1 MSVRLLRGV
10 GEIAGA
16 YDGLILDLWGVVHDG
31 NRPYPGVLDALE
43 RLARAGKPVVLLS
56 NAPRRVG
63 AIAQRLSEIGIPAAF
78 YAGIHS
84 SGEEVWQRLKR
95 RDTPFYAALGRRC
108 CFIGPTRD
116 EGMTEGL
123 DVVRAETPEDADFLL
138 NTGPWGWDETTEKY
152 EPILAA
158 ARARD
163 LPMVCA
169 NADLTVIH
177 RGRRII
183 CAGALA
189 LRYEDM
195 GGRVSWHGK
204 PFPSVYEASLGLLG
218 MSDRRRVLAVGD
230 SLRTDIA
237 GARTAGIDAVWI
249 VGGLHAEELG
259 IVPGT
264 LPDRE
269 RIAAAL
275 AATGEAPLAVAPGF
289 SW

>member
-1 MSVRLLRGV
+1 MSLRLLRGV
-10 GEIAGA
+10 GEIVAS

-31 NRPYPGVLDALE
+31 SQPYPGVLDALE
-43 RLARAGKPVVLLS
+43 RLKAAGKPVVLLS
-56 NAPRRVG
+56 NAPRRAAMV
-63 AIAQRLSEIGIPAAF
+63 AEIITKIGIPREL
-78 YAGIHS
+78 YGGIYS
-84 SGEEVWQRLKR
+84 SGEEVWQRMKR
-95 RDTPFYAALGRRC
+95 RDTPFYAALGSRC

-116 EGMTEGL
+116 LGMTEGL
-123 DVVRAETPEDADFLL
+123 DVVRVEAPDDADFLL

-152 EPILAA
+152 EPILTAA
-158 ARARD
+158 CARD

-189 LRYEDM
+189 VRYEEM

-204 PFPSVYEASLGLLG
+204 PFPSVYEASLEMLG
-218 MSDRRRVLAVGD
+218 ISDRRRVLAVGD

-237 GARTAGIDAVWI
+237 GARGAGIDALWI

-259 IVPGT
+259 VSPGAP
-264 LPDRE
+264 PDGA

-275 AATGEAPLAVAPGF
+275 AAAGESPIAVASGF

>member
-1 MSVRLLRGV
+1 
-10 GEIAGA
+10 
-16 YDGLILDLWGVVHDG
+16 
-31 NRPYPGVLDALE
+31 
-43 RLARAGKPVVLLS
+43 VVLLS
-56 NAPRRVG
+56 NAPRRSS
-63 AIAQRLSEIGIPAAF
+63 AIAERLTEIGIPPAL
-78 YAGIHS
+78 YRGIHS
-84 SGEEVWQRLKR
+84 SGEEVWQRMKR
-95 RDTPFYAALGRRC
+95 RDTPFYASLGRRC

-123 DVVRAETPEDADFLL
+123 DVTRVEKPADADFVL
-138 NTGPWGWDETTEKY
+138 NTGPWGWDETTEQY
-152 EPILAA
+152 EPILQA

-189 LRYEDM
+189 ARYEEL

-204 PFPSVYEASLGLLG
+204 PFASVYDSSLEMLG
-218 MSDRRRVLAVGD
+218 ITDRRRVLAVGD

-237 GARTAGIDAVWI
+237 GARSAEIDAVWI

-259 IVPGT
+259 ITPGEP
-264 LPDRE
+264 PDAL
-269 RIAAAL
+269 RIEHAL
-275 AATGEAPLAVAPGF
+275 AASGEAPLAVACGF

>member
-1 MSVRLLRGV
+1 MSFHLLRGI
-10 GEIAGA
+10 GEVALA

-31 NRPYPGVLDALE
+31 NEPYPGVIDALE
-43 RLARAGKPVVLLS
+43 RLAAQGKPVVLLS
-56 NAPRRVG
+56 NAPRRAD
-63 AIAQRLSEIGIPAAF
+63 AIAARLDEIGIPTTLYRA
-78 YAGIHS
+78 IHS
-84 SGEEVWQRLKR
+84 SGEEVWQHMKR
-95 RDTPFYAALGRRC
+95 RDTPFYAALGPRC

-116 EGMTEGL
+116 YGMTDGIALTRVEQ
-123 DVVRAETPEDADFLL
+123 PEDADFLL

-152 EPILAA
+152 EPLLAA

-189 LRYEDM
+189 LRYEAL

-204 PFPSVYEASLGLLG
+204 PLPSVYEASLVLLG
-218 MSDRRRVLAVGD
+218 LEDRRRVLAVGD
-230 SLRTDIA
+230 SLRTDIE
-237 GARTAGIDAVWI
+237 GAKRAGIDAVWI

-259 IVPGT
+259 IKPGAA
-264 LPDRE
+264 LDGA
-269 RIAAAL
+269 RIAKAL
-275 AATGEAPLAVAPGF
+275 AAAGATPLAVAAGF
-289 SW
+289 CW